1 MEYIILLLSLT
12 LLSLIF
18 KICGVNIKN
27 NRQYLLTII
36 IILTLFLGLR
46 GPKVGLDMINYYK
59 FFVAAKNSTIE
70 YLYFHYDFELG
81 FKMLTKFISFIFYD
95 FRFYVF
101 VISILSMIGIYNFIK
116 NYSRNYFASIFLFIT
131 FNYFIYYTCTLRQ
144 CLAISILLCAFPL
157 LLAKDKKSLLW
168 YIATVMIASLFHK
181 TALVFLILPVF
192 KHIKFTTNKI
202 FRFMSLCIVLFII
215 KNPILNIITELI
227 YSQYLDYRDTSGSGY
242 TMLLLIFLII
252 VGVCLINKKFDIN
265 KNENKYFVGMLL
277 LALPFQI
284 LSTTQGLVARIVLY
298 FTYSFIILVPN
309 NLEVLDSKYRKFIYP
324 MFYISLFLFYVY
336 QIFTNSVYVGY
347 TFF

>member
-116 NYSRNYFASIFLFIT
+116 
-131 FNYFIYYTCTLRQ
+131 
-144 CLAISILLCAFPL
+144 
-157 LLAKDKKSLLW
+157 
-168 YIATVMIASLFHK
+168 
-181 TALVFLILPVF
+181 
-192 KHIKFTTNKI
+192 
-202 FRFMSLCIVLFII
+202 
-215 KNPILNIITELI
+215 
-227 YSQYLDYRDTSGSGY
+227 
-242 TMLLLIFLII
+242 
-252 VGVCLINKKFDIN
+252 
-265 KNENKYFVGMLL
+265 
-277 LALPFQI
+277 
-284 LSTTQGLVARIVLY
+284 
-298 FTYSFIILVPN
+298 IILEIILQVFSY
-309 NLEVLDSKYRKFIYP
+309 L
-324 MFYISLFLFYVY
+324 
-336 QIFTNSVYVGY
+336 
-347 TFF
+347 